1 MTNLSAVK
9 SLCNA
14 IANTFYP
21 DKSAIEIC
29 LFNEGIDANAD
40 ATPKD
45 VAVFRVAIRLVKGY
59 VEGSRT
65 DGGISLSVASQDA
78 IKKSLIYW
86 CNYYGLDADEE
97 LSDYERTIENASNLW

>member
-1 MTNLSAVK
+1 MTNRAALY

-21 DKSAIEIC
+21 DESTIDCA
-29 LFNEGIDANAD
+29 LFNAEIDPEAT

-45 VAVFRVAIRLVKGY
+45 PQIFRVAVALVRGY
-59 VEGSRT
+59 VEASRT
-65 DGGISLSVASQDA
+65 ENGVSTSVMQEAVE
-78 IKKSLIYW
+78 KSLNWW

-97 LSDYERTIENASNLW
+97 LGDTLNIIADMSSNW

>member
-1 MTNLSAVK
+1 MTNIAALY

-21 DKSAIEIC
+21 DESTLKIA
-29 LFNEGIDANAD
+29 LFNAEIDPEAT

-45 VAVFRVAIRLVKGY
+45 PEIFRCAVPLIRGY
-59 VEGSRT
+59 VEASRSENGVST
-65 DGGISLSVASQDA
+65 SVMQDA
-78 IKKSLIYW
+78 VEKSLNYW

-97 LSDYERTIENASNLW
+97 LGDSLTTIDDVSSFW